1 MLFDTTVDT
10 ALSDYNKRWGD
21 NQTDCKDKFKF
32 TVVWAA
38 QLGTPAFP
46 NYRAFLRRKREYKFQ
61 KYLNSTTFIIQII
74 WWKINF
80 IIIAQKLLDL
90 DTLV

>member
-46 NYRAFLRRKREYKFQ
+46 NYRAFLRKKGNTNFKNISTPQLLSYKLFDE
-61 KYLNSTTFIIQII
+61 K
-74 WWKINF
+74 
-80 IIIAQKLLDL
+80 
-90 DTLV
+90 